1 MYICF
6 WMGKNK
12 IRIPFVDI
20 FDKALES
27 SDDRPVK
34 KRDYIYA
41 SELGQGYYDRYHSMM
56 GREYTN
62 PPNKIAYRKFKLGNM
77 IEDFFKLVLYKSGLL
92 IGEEERVI
100 NDTTL
105 LHVSGRLDVR
115 FGGKFNF
122 NDLDLSEFKFLSF
135 FNLLQTAIKDYAEK
149 FPKLEIDE
157 CLIEIKSCADHTFN
171 RIIEAGEAQEHHRL
185 QGFHY
190 AHTKQLPLQIVYFD
204 KNNGRIVTYWVDPN
218 DAYLL
223 RLYNDDIE
231 KMHYYISEGV
241 VPQKEMPI
249 LFDGKKLSLNWKVQY
264 SKYLSDYGFEQKE
277 DFKGHYEKDI
287 NAYNRVLKRF
297 WDGAKMTDDN
307 KKKLR
312 AMVNEGV
319 DLPKEIMAVLK
330 PEKKVVKTKNVKM
343 TNEDNQEV
351 DVEIPVTKKA
361 SALDRLKEL

>member
-1 MYICF
+1 
-6 WMGKNK
+6 
-12 IRIPFVDI
+12 
-20 FDKALES
+20 
-27 SDDRPVK
+27 
-34 KRDYIYA
+34 
-41 SELGQGYYDRYHSMM
+41 
-56 GREYTN
+56 
-62 PPNKIAYRKFKLGNM
+62 
-77 IEDFFKLVLYKSGLL
+77 
-92 IGEEERVI
+92 
-100 NDTTL
+100 
-105 LHVSGRLDVR
+105 
-115 FGGKFNF
+115 
-122 NDLDLSEFKFLSF
+122 
-135 FNLLQTAIKDYAEK
+135 
-149 FPKLEIDE
+149 
-157 CLIEIKSCADHTFN
+157 
-171 RIIEAGEAQEHHRL
+171 
-185 QGFHY
+185 
-190 AHTKQLPLQIVYFD
+190 
-204 KNNGRIVTYWVDPN
+204 
-218 DAYLL
+218 
-223 RLYNDDIE
+223 
-231 KMHYYISEGV
+231 MHYYISEGV